1 MNLRPTIVTALC
13 ALILISLSAALPIS
27 SSIVEEQTSIGLFR
41 KGVDSI
47 LPAEQPVKLR
57 VLVEGPQH
65 LKEPMRVWVK
75 RQASIEIVD
84 DPQAP
89 LMVLSVGIDGSR
101 MVAKGTLSEKNFEQ
115 SARLGDWTALVPPL
129 VAVVLA
135 IGLRQVVLALFLAVW
150 LGCSVLADGNPLVGL
165 WSLLS
170 GYLVPVLTDSFN
182 LEILGFT
189 FGLVGMVTVIGRMGG
204 TLGLVN
210 ILSRFAKSPRS
221 AQVVTATMGTAVF
234 FDDYANTVVVGTTA
248 RGLTD
253 RMRISREKLAYIV
266 DSTSAPIAGVA
277 VISTW
282 IGYEVGLF
290 DSILN
295 EFRHIEGLP
304 SSGYGL
310 FFEILPLRFYCFFT
324 LILVFLSSVLKRD
337 IGPMLKAER
346 RVRGG
351 GPVSPA
357 TGEDVTEE
365 MHALEKPGVPA
376 RWYNAVIPVASVLIF
391 ILFRILA
398 VGGDAAEPGLSG
410 FSLDYWRAVFTRASD
425 DISMILFS
433 ASLLGSA
440 LAIGLAVSQK
450 LLTPKEALESYGG
463 GLRSLM
469 EAGSILVLAWV
480 TKGLCDDLGTGLA
493 LVGLIGDSL
502 SVLFLPLVVFLLSGA
517 IAFSTGTSWGTMAL
531 VLPVAAPLSVILS
544 GDPMVFMICM
554 GAVLDG
560 AIWGDHCSPISDTT
574 VLSSTACGCPHIAHV
589 KTQLAYAL
597 VSMSAA
603 GLTGY
608 LGFSAGWPIAA
619 SYAVGTLMMFGV
631 LLIFGDNPDDPQTF

>member
-1 MNLRPTIVTALC
+1 MNLRPTIVTILS

-27 SSIVEEQTSIGLFR
+27 STIVEEQTSIGLVR

-47 LPAEQPVKLR
+47 LPAEQPAKLR
-57 VLVEGPQH
+57 VLVEGPER

-75 RQASIEIVD
+75 RQSSIEIVD
-84 DPQAP
+84 DPLAP
-89 LMVLSVGIDGSR
+89 LMVLAVKIDGSN
-101 MVAKGTLSEKNFEQ
+101 MVVTGTLAEKKFGQN
-115 SARLGDWTALVPPL
+115 ARLGDWTALVPPL

-150 LGCSVLADGNPLVGL
+150 LGCSVLAGGNPLAGL

-290 DSILN
+290 DSILT

-324 LILVFLSSVLKRD
+324 LILVFLSSMLKRD

-357 TGEDVTEE
+357 GDDATEE

-425 DISMILFS
+425 DISMILFT

-450 LLTPKEALESYGG
+450 LLTPKEALTSYGG

-493 LVGLIGDSL
+493 LVGLIGNSL

-544 GDPMVFMICM
+544 GDPLVFMVCM

-574 VLSSTACGCPHIAHV
+574 VLSSTACGCPHVAHV
-589 KTQLAYAL
+589 KTQLSYAL
-597 VSMSAA
+597 VSMGAA
-603 GLTGY
+603 GLAGY
-608 LGFSAGWPIAA
+608 LGYSAGWPIAA

>member
-1 MNLRPTIVTALC
+1 MNLRQTILTA
-13 ALILISLSAALPIS
+13 ISAIVLMGLSAALPIS
-27 SSIVEEQTSIGLFR
+27 STVVEEQTSIGLVR
-41 KGVDSI
+41 KGLDSI
-47 LPAEQPVKLR
+47 LAQGEPVKLR
-57 VLVEGPQH
+57 VMLDAPEH
-65 LKEPMRVWVK
+65 LQEPMKAWLK
-75 RQASIEIVD
+75 RQASIEVVVD
-84 DPQAP
+84 P
-89 LMVLSVGIDGSR
+89 LSPVLHLVLSVKGADL
-101 MVAKGTLSEKNFEQ
+101 VAKGSLGEKSFEKA
-115 SARLGDWTALVPPL
+115 SRLGDWTALMPPL

-150 LGCSVLADGNPLVGL
+150 LGCSILTGGNPLLGL
-165 WSLLS
+165 WSLIS

-210 ILSRFAKSPRS
+210 ILSRFATSPRS

-290 DSILN
+290 DSILT

-324 LILVFLSSVLKRD
+324 LILVFLSALLKRD

-346 RVRGG
+346 RVRNG
-351 GPVSPA
+351 GPVAPP
-357 TGEDVTEE
+357 TGDDSSEE
-365 MHALEKPGVPA
+365 LHALEKPGVPA
-376 RWYNAVIPVASVLIF
+376 RWYNAVIPVAAVLIF
-391 ILFRILA
+391 VLFRILA
-398 VGGDAAEPGLSG
+398 VGGDAPEAGVSA
-410 FSLDYWRAVFTRASD
+410 FSLDYWRVVFTKASD
-425 DISMILFS
+425 EISMILFA

-440 LAIGLAVSQK
+440 LAIGLAISQK
-450 LLTPKEALESYGG
+450 LLTPGEAFTSYGG
-463 GLRSLM
+463 GLKSLM
-469 EAGSILVLAWV
+469 EAGAILILAWV

-493 LVGLIGDSL
+493 LVGLIGSSL

-517 IAFSTGTSWGTMAL
+517 IAFCTGTSWGTMAL
-531 VLPVAAPLSVILS
+531 VLPVAAPLSVIMS
-544 GDPMVFMICM
+544 GDPVVFMICM

-574 VLSSTACGCPHIAHV
+574 ILSSTACGCPHVEHV

-597 VSMSAA
+597 VSMGAA
-603 GLTGY
+603 GTAGY
-608 LGFSAGWPIAA
+608 LGFSAGWPIGA

>member
-1 MNLRPTIVTALC
+1 MNLRPTIVTLLS

-27 SSIVEEQTSIGLFR
+27 STVVEEQTSIGLVR

-47 LPAEQPVKLR
+47 LPAEQPAKLR
-57 VLVEGPQH
+57 VLVEGPER

-75 RQASIEIVD
+75 RQPSIEIVD
-84 DPQAP
+84 DPLAP
-89 LMVLSVGIDGSR
+89 LMALAVKIEGSN
-101 MVAKGTLSEKNFEQ
+101 MVATGTLAEKNFEQ

-150 LGCSVLADGNPLVGL
+150 LGCSVLAGGNPLAGL

-290 DSILN
+290 DSILT

-324 LILVFLSSVLKRD
+324 LILVFLSSMLKRD

-357 TGEDVTEE
+357 GDDATEE

-398 VGGDAAEPGLSG
+398 VGGDAPEPGLSG

-425 DISMILFS
+425 DISMILFT

-450 LLTPKEALESYGG
+450 LLTPKEALTSYGG

-493 LVGLIGDSL
+493 LVGLIGNSL

-544 GDPMVFMICM
+544 GDPLVFMVCM

-574 VLSSTACGCPHIAHV
+574 VLSSTACGCPHVAHV
-589 KTQLAYAL
+589 KTQLSYAL
-597 VSMSAA
+597 VSMGAA
-603 GLTGY
+603 GLAGY
-608 LGFSAGWPIAA
+608 LGYSAGWPIAA